1 MRGLLAAAAVVMTV
15 GLAGCGGDDDG
26 SGGDAA
32 TDQACELTMSA
43 LASGLQEYSRT
54 RAVGEFL
61 SVIAKPASVP
71 CRNAIDNLASGRPA
85 TFDLLRPNG
94 SVDPLD
100 VPPQV
105 FEPVIGVPGGSG
117 ADERAS
123 RCAATFGTTWLYDS
137 CVLGRIDPL

>member
-1 MRGLLAAAAVVMTV
+1 MRGLAAAATVVMMA
-15 GLAGCGGDDDG
+15 GLAGCGDDDSG
-26 SGGDAA
+26 GGGGDAA

-71 CRNAIDNLASGRPA
+71 CRNAIANLASGRSA

-94 SVDPLD
+94 SVEPLD
-100 VPPQV
+100 VSPQV
-105 FEPVIGVPGGSG
+105 FEPVIGRPGG
-117 ADERAS
+117 ADVRAS